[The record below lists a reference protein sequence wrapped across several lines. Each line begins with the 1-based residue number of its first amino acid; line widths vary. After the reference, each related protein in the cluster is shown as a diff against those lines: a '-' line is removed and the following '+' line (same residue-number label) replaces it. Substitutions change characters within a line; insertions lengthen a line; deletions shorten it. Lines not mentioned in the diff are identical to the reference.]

1 MSLHQLVSLVLP
13 SKSTSQLVASLC
25 VGIEKRHEKKKST
38 AMMLLKTS
46 KKKMWVIDFE
56 CEVM

>member
-25 VGIEKRHEKKKST
+25 VGIEKRHEKKIYSYDAFKN
-38 AMMLLKTS
+38 KQE
-46 KKKMWVIDFE
+46 KMWVIDFE

>member
-13 SKSTSQLVASLC
+13 SKSTSHLVVSVC
-25 VGIEKRHEKKKST
+25 VGIEKRHENKST

>member
-25 VGIEKRHEKKKST
+25 VGIEKRHEKKNYSYDAFKNKQEKNVGNR
-38 AMMLLKTS
+38 L
-46 KKKMWVIDFE
+46 
-56 CEVM
+56 

>member
-13 SKSTSQLVASLC
+13 SKSTSHLVVSVC
-25 VGIEKRHEKKKST
+25 VGIEMHENKST